1 MNLMGLFRSPQ
12 NELEKGGKEA
22 EDSGIRNS
30 CPRCG
35 VLLPLSEQQ
44 ENMNVCTAC
53 GYHFRIGPRDRI
65 NYTTDEGS
73 FQELDGELMSRDLL
87 DFPGYD
93 QKLRNAKLASREKEG
108 VACGTA
114 LVEGQPCALF
124 CMDPYFMMGSMGTV
138 VGEKIT
144 RLFEYA
150 TENRLPVVGFT
161 VSGGA
166 RMQEGILSLM
176 QMAKTS
182 AALKKHSDAGLFYL
196 SVLTDPTTGGVTA
209 SFAMDG
215 DVIMA
220 EPGAT
225 IGFAGARVIEQTI
238 RKKLPQG
245 FQTAEFLLEHG
256 FVDLIVPRGEQKAA
270 IARLLRLHD
279 GKAAAEQLERIR
291 EMPLGEDPEE
301 GEGEAL

>member
-22 EDSGIRNS
+22 EDAGIRNA
-30 CPRCG
+30 CPHCG
-35 VLLPLSEQQ
+35 ALVALSDQK
-44 ENMNVCTAC
+44 ENLNMCPAC
-53 GYHFRIGPRDRI
+53 GYHFRIGPRERI
-65 NYTTDEGS
+65 AYLTDEDS
-73 FQELDGELMSRDLL
+73 FSELDGSLMSKDVLG
-87 DFPGYD
+87 FPGYD

-108 VACGTA
+108 VVCGA
-114 LVEGQPCALF
+114 ARIGGEPCALF
-124 CMDPYFMMGSMGTV
+124 VMDPNFMMGSMGTV
-138 VGEKIT
+138 VGEKIA

-150 TENRLPVVGFT
+150 AQHSLPVVGYT

-176 QMAKTS
+176 QMAKVS
-182 AALKKHSDAGLFYL
+182 AALLRHSQAGNLYL
-196 SVLTDPTTGGVTA
+196 TVLTDPTTGGVTA

-215 DVIMA
+215 DIILA

-245 FQTAEFLLEHG
+245 FQKAEFLLEHG
-256 FVDLIVPRGEQKAA
+256 FVDLIVPRGEQRET
-270 IARLLRLHD
+270 IARLLRMHRR
-279 GKAAAEQLERIR
+279 EER
-291 EMPLGEDPEE
+291 
-301 GEGEAL
+301 GEAL

>member
-22 EDSGIRNS
+22 EDAGIRNS

-35 VLLPLSEQQ
+35 VQLPLSDLQ

-53 GYHFRIGPRDRI
+53 GYHFRITPRERI
-65 NYTTDEGS
+65 AYIAGEGS
-73 FQELDGELMSRDLL
+73 FKELDGELMSRDVL

-93 QKLRNAKLASREKEG
+93 QKLRNARLSSREKDA
-108 VACGTA
+108 VVCGTA
-114 LVEGQPCALF
+114 EIGGCPCALF
-124 CMDPYFMMGSMGTV
+124 VMDPNFMMGSMGAV

-144 RLFEYA
+144 RLFESA
-150 TENRLPVVGFT
+150 TELGLPVVGFT

-182 AALKKHSDAGLFYL
+182 AAVRRHSDAGLLYL
-196 SVLTDPTTGGVTA
+196 TILTDPTLGGVTA

-215 DVIMA
+215 DIIIA

-225 IGFAGARVIEQTI
+225 IGFAGPRVIEQTI

-256 FVDLIVPRGEQKAA
+256 FVDLIVPRHEQKET
-270 IARLLRLHD
+270 IASLLKLHRQ
-279 GKAAAEQLERIR
+279 GTAQ
-291 EMPLGEDPEE
+291 EE
-301 GEGEAL
+301 KKGDEPQ

>member
-12 NELEKGGKEA
+12 NELEKGGTEA
-22 EDSGIRNS
+22 EDAGIRNA
-30 CPRCG
+30 CPHCG

-44 ENMNVCTAC
+44 ENLNVCTSC
-53 GYHFRIGPRDRI
+53 GYHFRVSPRERI
-65 NYTTDEGS
+65 AYVTDEDT
-73 FQELDGELMSRDLL
+73 FQELDGELKSKDILG
-87 DFPGYD
+87 FPGYD

-108 VACGTA
+108 VACGVA
-114 LVEGQPCALF
+114 QVEGEPCALF
-124 CMDPYFMMGSMGTV
+124 VMDPNFMMGSMGTV
-138 VGEKIT
+138 IGEKIT

-150 TENRLPVVGFT
+150 TQHSLPVVGFT

-182 AALKKHSDAGLFYL
+182 AAVKRHSEAGNFYL
-196 SVLTDPTTGGVTA
+196 TVLTDPTTGGVTA

-238 RKKLPQG
+238 RRKLPQG

-256 FVDLIVPRGEQKAA
+256 FVDLITPRAKQRET
-270 IARLLRLHD
+270 IARLLTLH
-279 GKAAAEQLERIR
+279 GRER
-291 EMPLGEDPEE
+291 EL
-301 GEGEAL
+301 L

>member
-22 EDSGIRNS
+22 EDAGIRNA

-44 ENMNVCTAC
+44 ENLNVCTAC
-53 GYHFRIGPRDRI
+53 GYHFRVGPRDRI
-65 NYTTDEGS
+65 AYLADEGT
-73 FQELDGELMSRDLL
+73 FQELDGDLKSRDLL

-108 VACGTA
+108 VVCGTA
-114 LVEGQPCALF
+114 QVDGEPCALF
-124 CMDPYFMMGSMGTV
+124 FMDPNFMMGSMGTV

-144 RLFEYA
+144 RLFEHA
-150 TENRLPVVGFT
+150 TQYSLPVIGFT

-182 AALKKHSDAGLFYL
+182 AALRRHGDEGNFYL
-196 SVLTDPTTGGVTA
+196 TVLTDPTTGGVTA

-238 RKKLPQG
+238 RRKLPQG
-245 FQTAEFLLEHG
+245 FQKAEFLLEHG
-256 FVDLIVPRGEQKAA
+256 FVDLIVPRPEQKET
-270 IARLLRLHD
+270 IARLLRLHRKD
-279 GKAAAEQLERIR
+279 TRTERTVLR
-291 EMPLGEDPEE
+291 K
-301 GEGEAL
+301 EGEAQ

>member
-22 EDSGIRNS
+22 EDAGIRNA
-30 CPRCG
+30 CPHCG
-35 VLLPLSEQQ
+35 AMVALSDQQ
-44 ENMNVCTAC
+44 ENKNVCPAC
-53 GYHFRIGPRDRI
+53 GYHFRIGPRERI
-65 NYTTDEGS
+65 AYLTDEDS
-73 FQELDGELMSRDLL
+73 FSELDGSLMSKDVLG
-87 DFPGYD
+87 FPGYD

-108 VACGTA
+108 VVCGA
-114 LVEGQPCALF
+114 ARIGGEPCALF
-124 CMDPYFMMGSMGTV
+124 VMDPNFMMGSMGTV
-138 VGEKIT
+138 VGEKIA

-150 TENRLPVVGFT
+150 AEHSLPVVGYT

-176 QMAKTS
+176 QMAKVS
-182 AALKKHSDAGLFYL
+182 AALLRHSQAGNLYL
-196 SVLTDPTTGGVTA
+196 TVLTDPTTGGVTA

-215 DVIMA
+215 DIILA

-245 FQTAEFLLEHG
+245 FQKAEFLLEHG
-256 FVDLIVPRGEQKAA
+256 FVDLIVPRGEQRET
-270 IARLLRLHD
+270 IAKLLRLHRR
-279 GKAAAEQLERIR
+279 EER
-291 EMPLGEDPEE
+291 
-301 GEGEAL
+301 GEAL

>member
-22 EDSGIRNS
+22 EDAGIRS
-30 CPRCG
+30 TCPRCG
-35 VLLPLSEQQ
+35 VQLPLSDLQ

-53 GYHFRIGPRDRI
+53 GYHFRITPRERI
-65 NYTTDEGS
+65 AYITDEGS
-73 FQELDGELMSRDLL
+73 FRELNGELMSRDIL

-93 QKLRNAKLASREKEG
+93 QKLRNARLSSREKDA
-108 VACGTA
+108 VVCGTA
-114 LVEGQPCALF
+114 EIGQYPCALF
-124 CMDPYFMMGSMGTV
+124 VMDPNFMMGSMGTV

-144 RLFEYA
+144 RLFESA
-150 TENRLPVVGFT
+150 AELHLSVVGFT

-182 AALKKHSDAGLFYL
+182 AAVRRHSNAGLLYL
-196 SVLTDPTTGGVTA
+196 TVLTDPTLGGVTA

-215 DVIMA
+215 DIIMA

-225 IGFAGARVIEQTI
+225 IGFAGPRVIEQTI

-245 FQTAEFLLEHG
+245 FQTAEFLLDHG
-256 FVDLIVPRGEQKAA
+256 FVDLIVPRHEQRET
-270 IARLLRLHD
+270 IASLLRLHQM
-279 GKAAAEQLERIR
+279 GTAEKEKGRASCNECI
-291 EMPLGEDPEE
+291 
-301 GEGEAL
+301 

>member
-22 EDSGIRNS
+22 EDAGIRNA
-30 CPRCG
+30 CPHCG
-35 VLLPLSEQQ
+35 ALVALSDQQ
-44 ENMNVCTAC
+44 ENLNVCPAC
-53 GYHFRIGPRDRI
+53 GHHFRIGPRERI
-65 NYTTDEGS
+65 AYLTDEDS
-73 FQELDGELMSRDLL
+73 FSELDGSLMSKDVLG
-87 DFPGYD
+87 FPGYD

-108 VACGTA
+108 VVCGA
-114 LVEGQPCALF
+114 AKIGGEPCALF
-124 CMDPYFMMGSMGTV
+124 VMDPNFMMGSMGTV
-138 VGEKIT
+138 VGEKIA

-150 TENRLPVVGFT
+150 AQHSLPVVGYT

-176 QMAKTS
+176 QMAKVS
-182 AALKKHSDAGLFYL
+182 AALLRHSQAGNLYL
-196 SVLTDPTTGGVTA
+196 TVLTDPTTGGVTA

-215 DVIMA
+215 DIILA

-245 FQTAEFLLEHG
+245 FQKAEFLLEHG
-256 FVDLIVPRGEQKAA
+256 FVDLIVPRGEQRET
-270 IARLLRLHD
+270 IARLLRMHRR
-279 GKAAAEQLERIR
+279 EER
-291 EMPLGEDPEE
+291 
-301 GEGEAL
+301 GEAL

>member
-22 EDSGIRNS
+22 EDAGIRNS

-35 VLLPLSEQQ
+35 VQLPLSDLQ

-53 GYHFRIGPRDRI
+53 GYHFRITPRERI
-65 NYTTDEGS
+65 AYITGEGS
-73 FQELDGELMSRDLL
+73 FKELDGELMSRDVL

-93 QKLRNAKLASREKEG
+93 QKLRNARLSSREKDA
-108 VACGTA
+108 VVCGTA
-114 LVEGQPCALF
+114 EIGGCPCALF
-124 CMDPYFMMGSMGTV
+124 VMDPNFMMGSMGAV

-144 RLFEYA
+144 RVFESA
-150 TENRLPVVGFT
+150 TELGLPVVGFT

-182 AALKKHSDAGLFYL
+182 AAVRRHSDAGLLYL
-196 SVLTDPTTGGVTA
+196 TILTDPTLGGVTA

-215 DVIMA
+215 DIIIA

-225 IGFAGARVIEQTI
+225 IGFAGPRVIEQTI

-256 FVDLIVPRGEQKAA
+256 FVDLIVPRHEQKET
-270 IARLLRLHD
+270 IASLLKLHRQ
-279 GKAAAEQLERIR
+279 GTAQ
-291 EMPLGEDPEE
+291 EE
-301 GEGEAL
+301 KKGDEPQ

>member
-22 EDSGIRNS
+22 EDAGIRS
-30 CPRCG
+30 TCPRCG
-35 VLLPLSEQQ
+35 VQLPLSDLQ
-44 ENMNVCTAC
+44 ENMNVCTNS
-53 GYHFRIGPRDRI
+53 GYQFRITPRERI
-65 NYTTDEGS
+65 AYITDEGS
-73 FQELDGELMSRDLL
+73 FRELNGELMSRDIL

-93 QKLRNAKLASREKEG
+93 QKLRNARLSSREKDA
-108 VACGTA
+108 VVCGTA
-114 LVEGQPCALF
+114 EIGQYPCALF
-124 CMDPYFMMGSMGTV
+124 VMDPNFMMGSMGTV

-144 RLFEYA
+144 RLFESA
-150 TENRLPVVGFT
+150 AELHLSVVGFT

-182 AALKKHSDAGLFYL
+182 AAVRRHSNAGLLYL
-196 SVLTDPTTGGVTA
+196 TVLTDPTLGGVTA

-215 DVIMA
+215 DIIMA

-225 IGFAGARVIEQTI
+225 IGFAGPRVIEQTI

-245 FQTAEFLLEHG
+245 FQTAEFLLDHG
-256 FVDLIVPRGEQKAA
+256 FVDLIVPRHEQRET
-270 IARLLRLHD
+270 IASLLRLHQM
-279 GKAAAEQLERIR
+279 GTAEKEK
-291 EMPLGEDPEE
+291 
-301 GEGEAL
+301 GEGEL

>member
-12 NELEKGGKEA
+12 NELEKGGTEA
-22 EDSGIRNS
+22 EAAGIRNA
-30 CPRCG
+30 CPHCG

-44 ENMNVCTAC
+44 ENLNVCTAC
-53 GYHFRIGPRDRI
+53 GHHFRVSPRERVA
-65 NYTTDEGS
+65 YLTDEDS
-73 FQELDGELMSRDLL
+73 FQELYGDLKSRDILG
-87 DFPGYD
+87 FPGYD

-108 VACGTA
+108 ALCGTA
-114 LVEGQPCALF
+114 EIEGQPCALF
-124 CMDPYFMMGSMGTV
+124 IMDPNFMMGSMGTV

-150 TENRLPVVGFT
+150 TQRSLPVVGYT

-182 AALKKHSDAGLFYL
+182 AALRRHSEEGNFYL
-196 SVLTDPTTGGVTA
+196 TVLTDPTTGGVTA

-215 DVIMA
+215 DIIMA

-225 IGFAGARVIEQTI
+225 VGFAGARVIEQTI

-245 FQTAEFLLEHG
+245 FQKAEFLLEHG
-256 FVDLIVPRGEQKAA
+256 FIDLIVPRAQQRET
-270 IARLLRLHD
+270 IAKLLRLHSRGAGL
-279 GKAAAEQLERIR
+279 GK
-291 EMPLGEDPEE
+291 E
-301 GEGEAL
+301 GGVL

>member
-22 EDSGIRNS
+22 EDAGIRNA
-30 CPRCG
+30 CPHCG
-35 VLLPLSEQQ
+35 ALVALSDQQ
-44 ENMNVCTAC
+44 ENLNVCPAC
-53 GYHFRIGPRDRI
+53 GYHFRIGPRERI
-65 NYTTDEGS
+65 AYLTDEDS
-73 FQELDGELMSRDLL
+73 FSELDGSLMSKDVLG
-87 DFPGYD
+87 FPGYD

-108 VACGTA
+108 VVCGA
-114 LVEGQPCALF
+114 AKIGGEPCALF
-124 CMDPYFMMGSMGTV
+124 VMDPNFMMGSMGTV
-138 VGEKIT
+138 VGEKIA

-150 TENRLPVVGFT
+150 AQHSLPVVGYT

-176 QMAKTS
+176 QMAKVS
-182 AALKKHSDAGLFYL
+182 AALLRHSQAGNLYL
-196 SVLTDPTTGGVTA
+196 TVLTDPTTGGVTA

-215 DVIMA
+215 DIILA

-245 FQTAEFLLEHG
+245 FQKAEFLLEHG
-256 FVDLIVPRGEQKAA
+256 FVDLIVPRGEQRET
-270 IARLLRLHD
+270 ISRLLRFHR
-279 GKAAAEQLERIR
+279 K
-291 EMPLGEDPEE
+291 GE
-301 GEGEAL
+301 EA

>member
-1 MNLMGLFRSPQ
+1 MGLFRSPQ

-22 EDSGIRNS
+22 EDAGIRNA
-30 CPRCG
+30 CPHCG
-35 VLLPLSEQQ
+35 ALVALSDQQ
-44 ENMNVCTAC
+44 ENLNVCPAC
-53 GYHFRIGPRDRI
+53 GYHFRIGPRERI
-65 NYTTDEGS
+65 AYLVDEDS
-73 FQELDGELMSRDLL
+73 FQELDGELMSRDVLG
-87 DFPGYD
+87 FPGYD

-108 VACGTA
+108 VVCGA
-114 LVEGQPCALF
+114 AQIGGEPCALF
-124 CMDPYFMMGSMGTV
+124 VMDPNFMIGSMGTV

-150 TENRLPVVGFT
+150 TERSLPVVGFT

-182 AALKKHSDAGLFYL
+182 AALRQHSDRGNFYL
-196 SVLTDPTTGGVTA
+196 TVLTDPTTGGVTA

-245 FQTAEFLLEHG
+245 FQKAEFLLEHG
-256 FVDLIVPRGEQKAA
+256 FVDLIVPRTQQKEV
-270 IARLLRLHD
+270 IQKLLRLHRK
-279 GKAAAEQLERIR
+279 GAA
-291 EMPLGEDPEE
+291 
-301 GEGEAL
+301 

>member
-22 EDSGIRNS
+22 EDAGIRS
-30 CPRCG
+30 ACPRCG
-35 VLLPLSEQQ
+35 VQIPLSDLQD
-44 ENMNVCTAC
+44 NMNVCSAC
-53 GYHFRIGPRDRI
+53 GYHFRVGPRERI
-65 NYTTDEGS
+65 AYIADEGT
-73 FQELDGELMSRDLL
+73 FQELDGDLISRDLL

-93 QKLRNAKLASREKEG
+93 QKLRNAKLSSREKEG
-108 VACGTA
+108 VITGTA
-114 LVEGQPCALF
+114 EILGQPCALF
-124 CMDPYFMMGSMGTV
+124 VIDPNFMMGSMGTV
-138 VGEKIT
+138 MGEKIT
-144 RLFEYA
+144 RLFEYS
-150 TENRLPVVGFT
+150 TEYGAPVVGFT

-182 AALKKHSDAGLFYL
+182 AAVRRHSDAGLFYL
-196 SVLTDPTTGGVTA
+196 TVLTDPTLGGVTA

-215 DVIMA
+215 DIIMA

-238 RKKLPQG
+238 RKKLPTG

-256 FVDLIVPRGEQKAA
+256 FVDLIVPRAQQKET
-270 IARLLRLHD
+270 ISRLLALHVP
-279 GKAAAEQLERIR
+279 GGI
-291 EMPLGEDPEE
+291 MPEE
-301 GEGEAL
+301 MGGQLF

>member
-1 MNLMGLFRSPQ
+1 MGLFRSPQ
-12 NELEKGGKEA
+12 NELEKGGTENA
-22 EDSGIRNS
+22 GIRNE

-35 VLLPLSEQQ
+35 VLIDLTEQQ
-44 ENMNVCTAC
+44 ENFNTCPNC
-53 GYHFRIGPRDRI
+53 GHHFRVSPRERI
-65 NYTTDEGS
+65 AYLADEDS
-73 FQELDGELMSRDLL
+73 FTELFDDLKSHDVL
-87 DFPGYD
+87 GFPGYE

-108 VACGTA
+108 VICGVGA
-114 LVEGQPCALF
+114 VLGEPCALF
-124 CMDPYFMMGSMGTV
+124 FMDPNFMMGSMGTA

-150 TENRLPVVGFT
+150 TQHCLPVVGFT

-182 AALKKHSDAGLFYL
+182 AALKRHSDGGNLYIA
-196 SVLTDPTTGGVTA
+196 VLTDPTTGGVTA

-215 DVIMA
+215 DIIMA

-245 FQTAEFLLEHG
+245 FQKAEFLLEHG
-256 FVDLIVPRGEQKAA
+256 FVDLIVPRSEQRETLAK
-270 IARLLRLHD
+270 LLRMHRRGGL
-279 GKAAAEQLERIR
+279 AQ
-291 EMPLGEDPEE
+291 
-301 GEGEAL
+301 

>member
-22 EDSGIRNS
+22 EDAGIRSS
-30 CPRCG
+30 CPRCR
-35 VLLPLSEQQ
+35 VQLPLSDLQ

-53 GYHFRIGPRDRI
+53 GYHFRITPRERI
-65 NYTTDEGS
+65 AYITDEGS
-73 FQELDGELMSRDLL
+73 FRELDGELMSRDLL

-93 QKLRNAKLASREKEG
+93 QKLRNARLSSREKDA
-108 VACGTA
+108 VVCGTA
-114 LVEGQPCALF
+114 AIGGHPCALF
-124 CMDPYFMMGSMGTV
+124 VMDPNFMMGSMGTI

-144 RLFEYA
+144 RLFESA
-150 TENRLPVVGFT
+150 LEAGLPVVGFT

-182 AALKKHSDAGLFYL
+182 AAVRRHSDSGLFYL
-196 SVLTDPTTGGVTA
+196 TVLTDPTLGGVTA

-215 DVIMA
+215 DIIMA

-225 IGFAGARVIEQTI
+225 IGFAGSRVIEQTI

-245 FQTAEFLLEHG
+245 FQTAEFLLDHG
-256 FVDLIVPRGEQKAA
+256 FVDLIAPRLEQKET
-270 IARLLRLHD
+270 IAGLLRLHQPGSMISQD
-279 GKAAAEQLERIR
+279 ERAGGQ
-291 EMPLGEDPEE
+291 E
-301 GEGEAL
+301 

>member
-22 EDSGIRNS
+22 EDAGIRNA
-30 CPRCG
+30 CPHCG
-35 VLLPLSEQQ
+35 ALVALSDQQ
-44 ENMNVCTAC
+44 ENLNVCPAC
-53 GYHFRIGPRDRI
+53 GYHFRIGPRERI
-65 NYTTDEGS
+65 AYLVDEDT
-73 FQELDGELMSRDLL
+73 FQELDGELMSRDVLG
-87 DFPGYD
+87 FPGYD

-108 VACGTA
+108 VVCGA
-114 LVEGQPCALF
+114 AQIGGEPCALF
-124 CMDPYFMMGSMGTV
+124 VMDPNFMMGSMGTV
-138 VGEKIT
+138 VGEKIA

-150 TENRLPVVGFT
+150 AGHGLPVVGYT

-176 QMAKTS
+176 QMAKVS
-182 AALKKHSDAGLFYL
+182 AALLRHSQAGLFYL
-196 SVLTDPTTGGVTA
+196 TVLTDPTTGGVTA

-215 DVIMA
+215 DIIMA

-245 FQTAEFLLEHG
+245 FQKAEFLLEHG
-256 FVDLIVPRGEQKAA
+256 FVDLIVPRGEQRET
-270 IARLLRLHD
+270 ISRLLRFHR
-279 GKAAAEQLERIR
+279 K
-291 EMPLGEDPEE
+291 GE
-301 GEGEAL
+301 EA

>member
-22 EDSGIRNS
+22 EDAGIRNA
-30 CPRCG
+30 CPHCG
-35 VLLPLSEQQ
+35 ALVALSDQQ
-44 ENMNVCTAC
+44 ENLNVCPAC
-53 GYHFRIGPRDRI
+53 GHHFRIGPRERI
-65 NYTTDEGS
+65 AYLTDEDS
-73 FQELDGELMSRDLL
+73 FSELDGSLMSKDVLG
-87 DFPGYD
+87 FPGYD

-108 VACGTA
+108 VVCGA
-114 LVEGQPCALF
+114 AKIGGEPCALF
-124 CMDPYFMMGSMGTV
+124 VMDPNFMMGSMGTV
-138 VGEKIT
+138 VGEKIA

-150 TENRLPVVGFT
+150 AQHSLPVVGYT

-176 QMAKTS
+176 QMAKVS
-182 AALKKHSDAGLFYL
+182 AALLRHSQAGNLYL
-196 SVLTDPTTGGVTA
+196 TVLTDPTTGGVTA

-215 DVIMA
+215 DIILA

-245 FQTAEFLLEHG
+245 FQKAEFLLEHG
-256 FVDLIVPRGEQKAA
+256 FVDLIVPRGEQRET
-270 IARLLRLHD
+270 IARLLRMH
-279 GKAAAEQLERIR
+279 RR
-291 EMPLGEDPEE
+291 EEM
-301 GEGEAL
+301 GEAL

>member
-12 NELEKGGKEA
+12 NELEKGGTEA
-22 EDSGIRNS
+22 ENAGIRNA
-30 CPRCG
+30 CPHCG

-44 ENMNVCTAC
+44 ENLNVCTSC
-53 GYHFRIGPRDRI
+53 GYHFRIGPRERI
-65 NYTTDEGS
+65 AYLADEDS
-73 FQELDGELMSRDLL
+73 FQELDRDLKSRDIL

-108 VACGTA
+108 VVCGTA
-114 LVEGQPCALF
+114 LIGGQPCALF
-124 CMDPYFMMGSMGTV
+124 LMDPNFMMGTMGTI

-150 TENRLPVVGFT
+150 TEHGLPVVGFT

-182 AALKKHSDAGLFYL
+182 AALKRHSDAGNFYL
-196 SVLTDPTTGGVTA
+196 TVLTDPTLGGVTA

-215 DVIMA
+215 DIIMA

-225 IGFAGARVIEQTI
+225 IGFAGTRVIEQTI

-245 FQTAEFLLEHG
+245 FQKAEFLLEHG
-256 FVDLIVPRGEQKAA
+256 FVDLIVPRAQQRETISK
-270 IARLLRLHD
+270 LLRFHRTFD
-279 GKAAAEQLERIR
+279 ADVKGG
-291 EMPLGEDPEE
+291 GE
-301 GEGEAL
+301 L

>member
-22 EDSGIRNS
+22 EDAGIRNA
-30 CPRCG
+30 CPHCG
-35 VLLPLSEQQ
+35 ALVALSDQQ
-44 ENMNVCTAC
+44 ENLNVCPAC
-53 GYHFRIGPRDRI
+53 GHHFRIGPRERI
-65 NYTTDEGS
+65 AYLTDEDS
-73 FQELDGELMSRDLL
+73 FSELDGSLMSKDVLG
-87 DFPGYD
+87 FPGYD

-108 VACGTA
+108 VVCGA
-114 LVEGQPCALF
+114 AKIGGEPCALF
-124 CMDPYFMMGSMGTV
+124 VMDPNFMMGSMGTV
-138 VGEKIT
+138 VGEKIA

-150 TENRLPVVGFT
+150 AQHSLPVVGYT

-176 QMAKTS
+176 QMAKVS
-182 AALKKHSDAGLFYL
+182 AALLRHSQAGNLYL
-196 SVLTDPTTGGVTA
+196 TVLTDPTTGGVTA

-215 DVIMA
+215 DIILA

-245 FQTAEFLLEHG
+245 FQKAEFLLEHG
-256 FVDLIVPRGEQKAA
+256 FVDLIVPRGEQRET
-270 IARLLRLHD
+270 IAKLLRMHRR
-279 GKAAAEQLERIR
+279 EER
-291 EMPLGEDPEE
+291 
-301 GEGEAL
+301 GEAL